1 MRKKLINL
9 RNLALGAGI
18 VIALAFGA
26 TAAMASDPCTPL
38 PPHTC
43 KYRADPDEYCTGL
56 CGENGYNPPDG
67 HCLVA
72 HDCCVCLEK

>member
-1 MRKKLINL
+1 MRKKFATL

-26 TAAMASDPCTPL
+26 TEAMASDPCTPL

-43 KYRADPDEYCTGL
+43 KYRAEPDEWCVDFCVQNNY
-56 CGENGYNPPDG
+56 PPDDAR
-67 HCLVA
+67 CLTT
-72 HDCCVCLEK
+72 HDCCICLEK